1 MGVPATG
8 QQKARCPMSVG
19 RLPFSVV
26 SNAENN
32 EYPQT
37 TQDVTAKRTD
47 MVASSKEAVPLTA
60 AVEVR

>member
-1 MGVPATG
+1 
-8 QQKARCPMSVG
+8 MSVG
-19 RLPFSVV
+19 RLAFSVV